1 MAGVYIPGMNLPKCC
16 SKCGFYQW
24 HYDGGWG
31 QYDKCSANHVTC
43 NDSYDKN
50 APRLDPFKEKL
61 STCPLVEVPDHGDL
75 IDKNRMID
83 VLHTGSKCVS
93 ELLEGAKDEKSI
105 SFCQGANVGYTN
117 SIIALDGAPV
127 VIPADKEV
135 K

>member
-1 MAGVYIPGMNLPKCC
+1 MAGVYIPGMKLPKCC

-24 HYDGGWG
+24 HYDSGWG
-31 QYDKCSANHVTC
+31 QYEKCSANHVTC

-75 IDKNRMID
+75 IDRD
-83 VLHTGSKCVS
+83 VLMKYKASAYDIDDHELYAVGTGTI
-93 ELLEGAKDEKSI
+93 LRMPA
-105 SFCQGANVGYTN
+105 
-117 SIIALDGAPV
+117 
-127 VIPADKEV
+127 VIPADKEE